1 MLETITAVNQ
11 AVNSFIWGIPAMVC
25 IIGVGLL
32 LSVRTGFLQIRKF
45 PYAIRTTIG
54 RIFRRKDASDG
65 AMTPFQAVCTAL
77 AATVGTGNIAGVAGA
92 IAIGGP
98 GAVFWMW
105 CSALLGMCTKFA
117 EVTLAVH
124 FRERN
129 KNGELVGGPMYYI
142 KNGLGSRWQFLA
154 VLYSLFGVLTVFGT
168 GNATQVNTIVTAID
182 SALLATGSGLN
193 GILPTLNLIVGVV
206 VAMMVAMV
214 LLGGV
219 KRIGSVTE
227 KLVPFMALFYIVL
240 ALGVVAL
247 NYRRFPAVL
256 ASIVGGAFDPQAV
269 TGGAIGSVFLSMQKG
284 VSRGIFS
291 NEAGLGTGSIA
302 HACADTHKPV
312 KQGMFG
318 IFEVFAD
325 TIVICTLTAM
335 VILCSG
341 VPVGYGSAA
350 GAELTISGFTATYGG
365 WSSIFTAVALCCFA
379 FSTIIGWGLYG
390 SRCIEFLFHT
400 DKVVGPFL
408 VVYSFVSILGATVDL
423 GLLWSIAD
431 TYNGLMSIPNLIAL
445 LLLSGTVA
453 KLKKEFFAG
462 EGAQK

>member
-32 LSVRTGFLQIRKF
+32 LSVRTGFLQLRKF
-45 PYAIRTTIG
+45 PYAIKTTIG
-54 RIFRRKDASDG
+54 RIFRKKDASDG

-182 SALLATGSGLN
+182 SALLATESGLN
-193 GILPTLNLIVGVV
+193 GILPTLNLVVGVV

-431 TYNGLMSIPNLIAL
+431 TFNGLMSIPNLIAL

-453 KLKKEFFAG
+453 KLTKEFFAG
-462 EGAQK
+462 EGAKK